1 MFQRCDQS
9 YAVQASMIILL
20 LNVAAPFCKS
30 TCLLKVDHLVESAIY
45 RFQVALLRF
54 HVILPH
60 SETQPKLSVPKVVDA
75 PFHDVELAALVAF
88 KSLCKHPLLKL
99 TIEDKSLCVPLCE
112 VVRDASVLFH
122 EHHRITS

>member
-1 MFQRCDQS
+1 
-9 YAVQASMIILL
+9 MIILL
-20 LNVAAPFCKS
+20 LNVAAPFGKS

-75 PFHDVELAALVAF
+75 PFHDVELTALVAF
-88 KSLCKHPLLKL
+88 ESLCEHPLLKL